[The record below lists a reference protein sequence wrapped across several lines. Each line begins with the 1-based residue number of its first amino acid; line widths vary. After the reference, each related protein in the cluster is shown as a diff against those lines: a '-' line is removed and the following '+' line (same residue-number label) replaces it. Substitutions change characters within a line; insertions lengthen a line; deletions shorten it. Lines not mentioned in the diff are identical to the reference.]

1 MERKI
6 GETFEFEGKTYEVV
20 EVTANSCDLCA
31 FFKDKKCWARTYE
44 TGNCSIDTRKDRKDI
59 NFKEIKKDIDKN
71 NNLIFN
77 IPDGMEI
84 DVENSNFKKGIIKVK
99 KQIPTYSDIKYY
111 LNDFHT
117 SVFITPC
124 NEKKLLAIDE
134 LINIA
139 RYYNKGWKPD
149 WSNNKEGKFCISYNF
164 IHNDYFVIEG
174 NSSNVG
180 AVIFKHNEDA
190 LAVIDNPN
198 FREIL
203 DAIFKS

>member
-31 FFKDKKCWARTYE
+31 FFKDKKCRARTYE

-84 DVENSNFKKGIIKVK
+84 DIENSNFKKGIIKVK
-99 KQIPTYSDIKYY
+99 NKIPTYSDIKYY

-149 WSNNKEGKFCISYNF
+149 WSNIDEAKFLIIYDNRNERYTVDYNT
-164 IHNDYFVIEG
+164 NYSV
-174 NSSNVG
+174 N
-180 AVIFKHNEDA
+180 AVYFKHKEDVQ
-190 LAVIDNPN
+190 AVIDNPN

-203 DAIFKS
+203 DKIYKS